1 MIGVAPVVRT
11 ARLVAAGGNI
21 LRGLGL
27 AIAVA
32 DAELADE
39 SDAGQ

>member
-1 MIGVAPVVRT
+1 MIRVAPVVRT
-11 ARLVAAGGNI
+11 ARVVAVGGNI
-21 LRGLGL
+21 LRALGL

-39 SDAGQ
+39 KDAGQ

>member
-1 MIGVAPVVRT
+1 VVAV
-11 ARLVAAGGNI
+11 GGNI
-21 LRGLGL
+21 LRALGL

-32 DAELADE
+32 DAELTDE